1 MLESSLLRGEERLA
15 KLAEEE
21 SSGVAKRNNS
31 SSIMPPPPTPST
43 ASGTSRQQQQQQSQC
58 GSSYTPAFP
67 TMTIGDRED
76 VPPPKTKEEGLTQW
90 EDFLRERFIRGE
102 DEDFDYGLVDGEEEF
117 DALERTEREEA
128 WFDEESPGWVGDG
141 DGDGDGEDV
150 DMERDRRVERVLVG
164 ETGIQDF

>member
-1 MLESSLLRGEERLA
+1 MTNG
-15 KLAEEE
+15 
-21 SSGVAKRNNS
+21 
-31 SSIMPPPPTPST
+31 M
-43 ASGTSRQQQQQQSQC
+43 SRRQQQQQQQSQC
-58 GSSYTPAFP
+58 GNSSYTPAYP
-67 TMTIGDRED
+67 ATAIRDRED
-76 VPPPKTKEEGLTQW
+76 VPPPQTKEEGLTQW

-117 DALERTEREEA
+117 DVLERTEREEA

-141 DGDGDGEDV
+141 DGDPDGNSEDV